1 MKKKLLSL
9 FCAVIIAVLAV
20 TGLVSCGT
28 GGDSSS
34 GNTTKDRNFVT
45 LSMWVLWEEHDP
57 NDPAVVEIEA
67 AVEEAFNSICT
78 ETYSTKVVFNWF
90 SSIEGYK
97 TELDRIN
104 GLNQGKVPAPD
115 TSTGDSSEEGTLND
129 DYPALNANQVDIVL
143 VFDKAMYENLVL
155 DVDETTGAKYCHL
168 TNLDTLLSSTYKNVK
183 NELGQFLQYTKAEGM
198 NGKYAN
204 YAVPNPY
211 SVGQYTYLLV
221 NKAAATHFQFTESDF
236 ANIEDCLPL
245 IEEVAG
251 SGYNQLAPVLAP
263 FDYYNAR
270 FFTPY
275 ESERDPETD
284 GIWDITANGKDG
296 LVSVFW
302 NRTANLGMLND
313 AALSLSLQNS
323 DYKAYLALRNYAE
336 KNAIYATDA
345 EAAYA
350 NHEFAVGVVKGDYA
364 LRNEYSD
371 YYCIVLDNPRMTD
384 EDLYNGMWAVS
395 AYTVNASRSM
405 EIIAALESNK
415 SLLNTLVYGVKG
427 ENYTLNAVEG
437 TVSSNGTY
445 RMNPRYCGN
454 LFYVYPDT
462 AQGQS
467 QQWLADLS
475 VQKTEW
481 LRDIWT
487 DFEYYFND
495 GVDSEKNPINQYQ
508 ILYISAPSMNIIQ
521 AKSDEIFDVLVGYDA
536 GDDVDSLTAYA
547 LAFSA
552 KADALLAEAT
562 ADNSPTGFNT
572 HKNAMFSGE
581 DISVTPPVAKK
592 HTLAGNIRL
601 WWNNLK
607 EYIN

>member
-9 FCAVIIAVLAV
+9 FCAAAFAVLAV
-20 TGLVSCGT
+20 MGLVSCGT
-28 GGDSSS
+28 DGDSSS
-34 GNTTKDRNFVT
+34 DNTTKNRNFVT
-45 LSMWVLWEEHDP
+45 LSMWVLWEDHDP
-57 NDPAVVEIEA
+57 LDSSVIEIEA
-67 AVEEAFNSICT
+67 AVEEAFNAICT

-90 SSIEGYK
+90 ASIEEYK
-97 TELDRIN
+97 AELDRVN
-104 GLNQGKVPAPD
+104 ALNQGKAPA
-115 TSTGDSSEEGTLND
+115 TSTPTEGDSEEATLND
-129 DYPALNANQVDIVL
+129 DYPALNQNQVDIVL

-155 DVDETTGAKYCHL
+155 DVDADTGMKYCHL

-183 NELGQFLQYTKAEGM
+183 NELGQFLQYTKAQGM
-198 NGKYAN
+198 DGKYGN

-236 ANIEDCLPL
+236 VNIEDCLPL
-245 IEEVAG
+245 IEEVYASNYG
-251 SGYNQLAPVLAP
+251 QLAPVLAP

-302 NRTANLGMLND
+302 NNTTNLGVIND
-313 AALSLSLQNS
+313 STISLSLQNN
-323 DYKAYLALRNYAE
+323 DYKAYLALRNFGDV
-336 KNAIYATDA
+336 NAIYASDA
-345 EAAYA
+345 AAAYA
-350 NHEFAVGVVKGDYA
+350 DHSFAVGVVKGDYA
-364 LRNEYSD
+364 LRSEYSD

-384 EDLYNGMWAVS
+384 DDLYNGMWAVS

-427 ENYTLNAVEG
+427 ENYTLNIVEG
-437 TVSSNGTY
+437 TVASNGTY

-454 LFYVYPDT
+454 LFYVYPDVS
-462 AQGQS
+462 QGQS

-481 LRDIWT
+481 LRDVWT
-487 DFEYYFND
+487 DFTYYFND
-495 GVDSEKNPINQYQ
+495 GLDGNKQPINQYQ
-508 ILYISAPSMNIIQ
+508 ILYISAESMNIIQ
-521 AKSDEIFDVLVGYDA
+521 RKSDEIFDVLVGYDA
-536 GDDVDSLTAYA
+536 GEDVDGLTEYA
-547 LAFSA
+547 LAFYA
-552 KADALLAEAT
+552 KADTLLAEALADT
-562 ADNSPTGFNT
+562 APNGFGT

-581 DISVTPPVAKK
+581 DITVNPPVAKK